1 MDPEKFTAGSSSS
14 AAGDTVSAE
23 VDDAK
28 RALDMASTGS
38 SSPPKPEEKDDQTGV
53 GLEEAATKV
62 AESASKDHGVNLLLD
77 GNNSLVHS
85 LPPLVKALDAVAQ
98 VHPFIASAFCLR
110 ARALSLVQL
119 AEMVHPNSCRRG
131 VQGCD

>member
-1 MDPEKFTAGSSSS
+1 MDPEKPTAGSSSS

-53 GLEEAATKV
+53 GLEEAAKV

-77 GNNSLVHS
+77 GINLLVHS
-85 LPPLVKALDAVAQ
+85 VPPLVKALDAVAQ

-110 ARALSLVQL
+110 ARALSLGRV
-119 AEMVHPNSCRRG
+119 AEMVHPNSRRG
-131 VQGCD
+131 IQGCD